1 MESKHS
7 TSPGGTVAF
16 LTMGCKLNQSDS
28 QALARQF
35 VASGYELV
43 EPHQP
48 ADVII
53 VNTCSV
59 TQVADR
65 KARHLIRQMR
75 RKNPHALLVATG
87 CYAQRAPQ
95 ELQLMPEVDRVV
107 GNRDK
112 TRMLELLGIVK
123 YEKRIDLVHPPS
135 RTRAMVKIQEGCN
148 QVCAFCIVPRVRGR
162 ERSRPIEEV
171 VKEVQ
176 GLVCEGYRE
185 VVLTGTQIGSYYNDI
200 SEKPGRP
207 PLEVLVERILEE
219 TGIQRLRISSLQP
232 QDVTPGLMNLLAQ
245 GRLCRHLH
253 VPLQSGSDSVLRSMR
268 RRYTTQLYREVASR
282 LRELAPEL
290 ALTTDILVGFPGES
304 AREFEE
310 GYRFCEEMGFVAM
323 HVFPYSLRPGTTGA
337 FLPSHV
343 DARTKR
349 LRIEQMI
356 GLARASSE
364 GFRRRFLGRTL
375 EVLWE
380 ERKTVQ
386 GLPAWSGLTDNYIR
400 AFTVGQV
407 PSANC
412 VTSLKIGAITGEGV
426 WGELVTQSSISVAI
440 AQ

>member
-1 MESKHS
+1 M
-7 TSPGGTVAF
+7 
-16 LTMGCKLNQSDS
+16 
-28 QALARQF
+28 
-35 VASGYELV
+35 
-43 EPHQP
+43 
-48 ADVII
+48 
-53 VNTCSV
+53 
-59 TQVADR
+59 
-65 KARHLIRQMR
+65 
-75 RKNPHALLVATG
+75 
-87 CYAQRAPQ
+87 
-95 ELQLMPEVDRVV
+95 
-107 GNRDK
+107 
-112 TRMLELLGIVK
+112 
-123 YEKRIDLVHPPS
+123 
-135 RTRAMVKIQEGCN
+135 
-148 QVCAFCIVPRVRGR
+148 
-162 ERSRPIEEV
+162 
-171 VKEVQ
+171 KEVQ

-185 VVLTGTQIGSYYNDI
+185 AVLTGTQIGSYYNDI

-253 VPLQSGSDSVLRSMR
+253 MPLQSGSDSVLRSMR

-310 GYRFCEEMGFVAM
+310 GYRFCEEMGFAAT

-349 LRIEQMI
+349 LRTEQMI

-380 ERKTVQ
+380 EPKTVQ

-407 PSANC
+407 PAANC

-426 WGELVTQSSISVAI
+426 WGELVTQSAISVAI